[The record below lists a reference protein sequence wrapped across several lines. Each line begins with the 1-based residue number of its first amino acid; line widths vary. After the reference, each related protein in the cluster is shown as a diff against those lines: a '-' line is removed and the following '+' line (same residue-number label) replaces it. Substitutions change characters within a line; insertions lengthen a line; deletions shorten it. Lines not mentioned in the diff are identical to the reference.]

1 MAKATR
7 STTRVP
13 KPIEFV
19 KNVDIVLTLSLREA
33 ETLRD
38 ICSRIGG
45 DPNTSRRRLTDS
57 IGRALSSAG
66 VDYTFAPGD
75 LEPRGRNLGNNIYFH
90 DD

>member
-57 IGRALSSAG
+57 
-66 VDYTFAPGD
+66 APGD